1 MKPGASSAT
10 TGVLPQR
17 SMSATARFTE
27 SPSVCGPRDHLDE
40 RHERRRVEEV
50 EPEHVLRPARRDG
63 DRRHRQGAG
72 VRREERLRR
81 RLPVERAED
90 RPLEVD
96 VLERRL
102 DDDVGRRGDRV
113 ERDRGPQVGEPT
125 VDPLVDR
132 VGVEL
137 ELRRTPPE
145 ADANPLDPS
154 LERLFVDVVQHD
166 LVACLERDL
175 GDPRAHRP
183 RAHDADDC
191 ARKVVS
197 AVWLVH
203 GLTVRQRRVRP
214 SRGAPGRSRPDA
226 RPRRSLEPGN
236 GGPAET
242 EPVL

>member
-27 SPSVCGPRDHLDE
+27 SPSVSGPRTTSTSGISGAGLKKWSPSTCSG
-40 RHERRRVEEV
+40 RLV
-50 EPEHVLRPARRDG
+50 AIG
-63 DRRHRQGAG
+63 DRRHRQRAR

-113 ERDRGPQVGEPT
+113 ERDRRPQVREPT

-132 VGVEL
+132 VRVEL

-166 LVACLERDL
+166 LVARLERDL

-183 RAHDADDC
+183 GAHDADDC
-191 ARKVVS
+191 AGKVVS

-203 GLTVRQRRVRP
+203 GLTVRQRPVRP
-214 SRGAPGRSRPDA
+214 
-226 RPRRSLEPGN
+226 
-236 GGPAET
+236 
-242 EPVL
+242 

>member
-1 MKPGASSAT
+1 M
-10 TGVLPQR
+10 LR
-17 SMSATARFTE
+17 S
-27 SPSVCGPRDHLDE
+27 
-40 RHERRRVEEV
+40 
-50 EPEHVLRPARRDG
+50 ARRDG
-63 DRRHRQGAG
+63 NRRHRKRAG

-81 RLPVERAED
+81 RLPVDRAED

-102 DDDVGRRGDRV
+102 DDDVCRRGDRV
-113 ERDRGPQVGEPT
+113 ERDRGPEVCEPT

-154 LERLFVDVVQHD
+154 LERLLVDVVQRD
-166 LVACLERDL
+166 LVARLERDL

-183 RAHDADDC
+183 GAHDADDC
-191 ARKVVS
+191 AGQVVS

-214 SRGAPGRSRPDA
+214 AHWMSMRSTN
-226 RPRRSLEPGN
+226 LEGLPSEQSN
-236 GGPAET
+236 MSS
-242 EPVL
+242 